1 MKNHHR
7 HHLHGHKGQINQ
19 LLSIIIYA
27 NIQTQQNIFYR
38 GNGKERERERE
49 FAELLQV
56 DAMVVMAEWR
66 GLSGGDGRADGVV
79 PKRGGDGDGSG
90 GGRGGGGVVLGVVV

>member
-1 MKNHHR
+1 M
-7 HHLHGHKGQINQ
+7 
-19 LLSIIIYA
+19 
-27 NIQTQQNIFYR
+27 QTSKPSKTYFTE
-38 GNGKERERERE
+38 GMGKRERERE

-66 GLSGGDGRADGVV
+66 GLSGGDGRADGAV

-90 GGRGGGGVVLGVVV
+90 GGRGGDGVVLGVVV